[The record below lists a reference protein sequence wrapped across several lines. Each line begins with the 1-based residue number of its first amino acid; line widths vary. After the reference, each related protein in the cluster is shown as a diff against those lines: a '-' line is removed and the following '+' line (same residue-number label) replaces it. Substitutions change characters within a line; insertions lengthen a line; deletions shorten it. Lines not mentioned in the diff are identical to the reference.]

1 MKSRGSRRRFFACG
15 LSACVCLLFSAAACA
30 TDEDKINIAGL
41 IDWYYQFSFN
51 HPPSGTNLTPPRA
64 FDIKNDTFS
73 LSLVEVNLTRVA
85 TAKSPIGF
93 TATLTFGKTADLVHF
108 TEPGGTP
115 NPGKLSNDTIYKYTQ
130 QLYGTYVTP
139 GSQPFTIDFG
149 KFVTLMGFEVIES
162 SSNDN
167 YSRGLLFT
175 YAIPFYHAGLRIT
188 RPLSST
194 LAAQL
199 HLVNGWN
206 NVEDDNSGKSIG
218 VQLAW
223 NPNPAWTW
231 VVNWMGGDE
240 SAGAALPANLNVQLV
255 DLLGIWRP
263 TDRLKLGI
271 NVDYASAF
279 KAGAAGGH
287 WSGQAVYLRYQLS
300 KQSALAVRLEHF
312 EDTNGLRTGT
322 AQNLNSATATFE
334 YVVRDNLLHRL
345 EFRHDKAGKTLF
357 PSGGGGSTSM
367 ETITFS
373 QVIKF

>member
-1 MKSRGSRRRFFACG
+1 VRIWGSRHYFLLCR
-15 LSACVCLLFSAAACA
+15 LSLCMGLLFSVGQLDAKA
-30 TDEDKINIAGL
+30 EKIHLTGL

-51 HPPSGTNLTPPRA
+51 HPLPGTNLVPPRA
-64 FDIKNDTFS
+64 FDIKNDSFS
-73 LSLVEVNLTRVA
+73 LSLVEVNLTQAA

-93 TATLTFGKTADLVHF
+93 TATFTLGKTADLVHF

-130 QLYGTYVTP
+130 QLFGTYVTP
-139 GSQPFTIDFG
+139 GSQPFTMDFG
-149 KFVTLMGFEVIES
+149 KFVTLMGFELIES
-162 SSNDN
+162 STNDN

-175 YAIPFYHAGLRIT
+175 YAIPFYHTGLRIT

-218 VQLAW
+218 VQFAW
-223 NPNPAWTW
+223 NPNSAWTW

-240 SAGAALPANLNVQLV
+240 STGAALPANLNVQLV

-287 WSGQAVYLRYQLS
+287 WSGQAVYLRYQLN
-300 KQSALAVRLEHF
+300 KRSALAVRLEHF

-334 YVVRDNLLHRL
+334 YVVHDNLLHRL

-367 ETITFS
+367 QTITFS
-373 QVIKF
+373 QVVRF